1 LRYTGVVDKPP
12 HNERA
17 TAYIALGGNEG
28 HVLGAFNRALRTLA
42 ENNVVVFAVS
52 CAYRTRA
59 LLPPNTSESRPDYWN
74 AAAGL
79 RTNLSAWEL
88 LRLMLRIEDAAGR
101 KRRERW
107 ADRPLDLDLLL
118 YNQDV
123 IVEPDL
129 EVPHP
134 QIRQRAFVLHPLADI
149 ASGVRVP
156 PTGVRVGELLENL
169 PDRYDG
175 VEYVLRG
182 WLDLDLPGR
191 SSNDAWS
198 S

>member
-1 LRYTGVVDKPP
+1 
-12 HNERA
+12 
-17 TAYIALGGNEG
+17 
-28 HVLGAFNRALRTLA
+28 
-42 ENNVVVFAVS
+42 
-52 CAYRTRA
+52 
-59 LLPPNTSESRPDYWN
+59 
-74 AAAGL
+74 
-79 RTNLSAWEL
+79 
-88 LRLMLRIEDAAGR
+88 MLRIEDAAGR